1 MSVEHVSPFHA
12 HQLARCLGAL
22 KTLQPDL
29 HGSEYRIVGSARK
42 VLTEHAERI
51 DYEVH
56 PAEFAEVNE
65 PELRSISTFC
75 DSTAERFDGD
85 DAQRLVAAADIA
97 RERLQEVRDE

>member
-22 KTLQPDL
+22 RALQPDL
-29 HGSEYRIVGSARK
+29 YGGEYQIVGSARK
-42 VLTEHAERI
+42 VLTEHAENI
-51 DYEVH
+51 DHEVH

-75 DSTAERFDGD
+75 DSVADRFDGD
-85 DAQRLVAAADIA
+85 DAQRLLGAAEVARD
-97 RERLQEVRDE
+97 RLEEVRDE